1 MVLTYSRR
9 RSNTSLRSSIADLF
23 LSRFTLTPL
32 EVAALTSREVPVGPD
47 LFAAMSRVIDIRR
60 DCQSVFAFSD
70 EDSARV
76 GHEIMA
82 ATNEQLE
89 AGYAKVHRWC
99 QAQFRAFTRDSHLEV
114 GETLQEAVRRL
125 RERPAL
131 ME

>member
-1 MVLTYSRR
+1 MT
-9 RSNTSLRSSIADLF
+9 
-23 LSRFTLTPL
+23 
-32 EVAALTSREVPVGPD
+32 
-47 LFAAMSRVIDIRR
+47 RVIDIRR
-60 DCQSVFAFSD
+60 DCQSLFAFAD

-76 GHEIMA
+76 GNEIMA

-89 AGYAKVHRWC
+89 AGYAKIHRWC
-99 QAQFRAFTRDSHLEV
+99 QAQFRGFARDTQLEV